1 MPKSHETMK
10 RPTLLY
16 FQQNPVFGS
25 TEGYLFDLASN
36 VDKMRFDTHL
46 LCSDAS
52 ALDRFLPL
60 QEMDVTLHRVSNRVF
75 TGNALRAIV
84 TLTAW
89 LRRVRPDIVH
99 FNDPCLT
106 GIISAKLA
114 RIPVAVMMHHTPEL
128 ERRYNL
134 FGRTLERLAFRTRPR
149 VIFQNESNRQLSIKK
164 DGVPLRDTVVIPYG
178 LRGAWFA
185 SPDPGL
191 RRRVRAS
198 LGVGDN
204 QVVILTPARLD
215 PQKRH
220 DILIEAARM
229 VLSEHQQVLFLLAGE
244 GELRAQIEIAAR
256 QAGIEERFRLLGFR
270 TDIADLMRAS
280 DILAMSSDFEGLP
293 YAILEGSAVG
303 LPVVSTDVSGVSYAV
318 KDGETGLLVP
328 AGDVAALAQALASL
342 VRDPARRRR
351 FGDAGAE
358 RARLLFTVERMM
370 RDTEAAYLHWLRQR
384 KRPQ

>member
-1 MPKSHETMK
+1 MK
-10 RPTLLY
+10 PATLLY

-25 TEGYLFDLASN
+25 TEGYLYDLASN
-36 VDKMRFDTHL
+36 VDKTRFDTHL
-46 LCSDAS
+46 LCSNAS
-52 ALDRFLPL
+52 ALDGFLPL
-60 QEMDVTLHRVSNRVF
+60 QEVGVKLHRVHNSVFASN
-75 TGNALRAIV
+75 APRAIV
-84 TLTAW
+84 TLAAW

-106 GIISAKLA
+106 GIIAAKLA

-128 ERRYNL
+128 DRRYNL

-149 VIFQNESNRQLSIKK
+149 VIFQNEFNRLLSTRK

-178 LRGAWFA
+178 LRDEWFA

-191 RRRVRAS
+191 RRRVRAA
-198 LGVGDN
+198 LGVADDEI
-204 QVVILTPARLD
+204 VILTPARLS

-220 DILIEAARM
+220 DILIEAARR
-229 VLSEHQQVLFLLAGE
+229 VLGKHQQVVFLLAGE

-270 TDIADLMRAS
+270 SDIGDLMRAT

-303 LPVVSTDVSGVSYAV
+303 LPVVSTDVGGVSYAV
-318 KDGETGLLVP
+318 MDGETGLLVP
-328 AGDVAALAQALASL
+328 PGDITALAEALASL
-342 VRDPARRRR
+342 IRDPARRRR
-351 FGDAGAE
+351 FGEAGAE
-358 RARLLFTVERMM
+358 HARRLFTMERMV

-384 KRPQ
+384 KRLQ